1 VYCAIGFCFSESAGC
16 FGRRD
21 GRSGLWLM
29 QPTPVFALALLGWLA
44 LMIVRMRFEE
54 TVLGRAFPEYESYR
68 ARVGALAPRLRIPGS

>member
-1 VYCAIGFCFSESAGC
+1 
-16 FGRRD
+16 
-21 GRSGLWLM
+21 M
-29 QPTPVFALALLGWLA
+29 HPTPVFALALLGWLA